1 MTNTAQVLDVMTPFM
16 MVRHPFT
23 RLVSAYEDKM
33 LNPKPLLDYHK
44 TVQKEIK
51 SRRMRLKLK
60 TRNFT
65 FPSHLL
71 ETEKFQLMLKRKV
84 KQIKRFPSLDWKIFR
99 LQQWKNY
106 NLNLLLR
113 SLCLGCWKQGQTSLG
128 ALIHGPW
135 KNLSVHSSQFVLFVK
150 STTKLSS

>member
-33 LNPKPLLDYHK
+33 LNPKPRLDYHK

-65 FPSHLL
+65 FPSYLL
-71 ETEKFQLMLKRKV
+71 KTEKFQRMLKRKV
-84 KQIKRFPSLDWKIFR
+84 KQIKRFSSLD
-99 LQQWKNY
+99 
-106 NLNLLLR
+106 
-113 SLCLGCWKQGQTSLG
+113 
-128 ALIHGPW
+128 
-135 KNLSVHSSQFVLFVK
+135 
-150 STTKLSS
+150 